1 MIFGLMR
8 ENNNLLEVSLDSE
21 SLDFGKIMNYELPE
35 DLTNPN
41 IASIQFL
48 GM

>member
-8 ENNNLLEVSLDSE
+8 ENKNLLDVSLE
-21 SLDFGKIMNYELPE
+21 SGSIMKYELPE

>member
-8 ENNNLLEVSLDSE
+8 ENKNLLEVSLE
-21 SLDFGKIMNYELPE
+21 SGMIMNYELPE

>member
-1 MIFGLMR
+1 MLFGLIR
-8 ENNNLLEVSLDSE
+8 ENNNLLEVSLDS
-21 SLDFGKIMNYELPE
+21 GIIMNYELPE